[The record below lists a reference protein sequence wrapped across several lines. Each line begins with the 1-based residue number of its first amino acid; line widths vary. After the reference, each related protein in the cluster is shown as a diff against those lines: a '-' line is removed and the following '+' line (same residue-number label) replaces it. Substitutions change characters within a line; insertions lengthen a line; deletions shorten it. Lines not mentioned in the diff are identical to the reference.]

1 VTRRAAML
9 RGLQAVAGL
18 RAVARAVAG
27 KAPGAVRA
35 RRAVAR
41 AVQAVPGLRAVPGLG
56 RAVPGLGRARR
67 GGGRGAR
74 RRTSPS

>member
-1 VTRRAAML
+1 MIFRGVARRAVIL
-9 RGLQAVAGL
+9 WGLWGL
-18 RAVARAVAG
+18 WEAPG
-27 KAPGAVRA
+27 KAPGTARA

-41 AVQAVPGLRAVPGLG
+41 AVQAVPGLG
-56 RAVPGLGRARR
+56 RAVLGLGRARR